1 MFYWN
6 GKRKYLVNFSKTW
19 GWSGN
24 KETNKSK
31 KENVTGNI
39 EWPSKLRMISVWGG
53 DNETT
58 GREQ

>member
-1 MFYWN
+1 ME
-6 GKRKYLVNFSKTW
+6 KRKYLVNFPKTW

-24 KETNKSK
+24 KEMNKSK